1 MRRFDIVKKYLQFV
15 PDFDIYKYCPSYFGL
30 DDRNKYNYKECGSDC
45 PPCKECWS
53 EESEVNNE
61 ILLEFV
67 KKLYENNKIKIK
79 KLHEKESELL
89 KTMQELCPHKNIEE
103 MEDFYMDYA
112 KCKDCGKI
120 IE

>member
-1 MRRFDIVKKYLQFV
+1 MRKFDIVKKYLKFV

-30 DDRNKYNYKECGSDC
+30 KDWDNQEECGYDSS
-45 PPCKECWS
+45 PCKECWS